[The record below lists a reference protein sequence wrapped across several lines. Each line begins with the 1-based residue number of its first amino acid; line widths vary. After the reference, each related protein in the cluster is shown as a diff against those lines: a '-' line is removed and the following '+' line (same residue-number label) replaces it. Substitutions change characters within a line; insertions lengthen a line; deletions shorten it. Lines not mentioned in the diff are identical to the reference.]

1 MRPILF
7 RWRGIDVHSYPA
19 MLYTG
24 LVLGVFAG
32 NAAADASHLD
42 TRKVFAATFLLIIPA
57 LAGARLLFIASHWR
71 AYRDDIRQIWNP
83 VDGGAAQYGGL
94 LVAVPISIPLLSALD
109 LPFGGFWD
117 VGVLTILVGMI
128 FTRVGC
134 LLNGCCTG
142 RVSKSWLSIYL
153 PGRDGTWD
161 RRYPTQVFEGLW
173 AAMLLVVGIMIW
185 HSLPFSGALFIFVV
199 AGYACG
205 RLVLESLREHHRRE
219 QRFTIQHA
227 ISLLLIVASFA
238 ALTAGPR

>member
-1 MRPILF
+1 
-7 RWRGIDVHSYPA
+7 

-32 NAAADASHLD
+32 NAAARASHLD
-42 TRKVFAATFLLIIPA
+42 TSKVFAATFLLIISA
-57 LAGARLLFIASHWR
+57 LAGARLLFVAANWQT
-71 AYRDDIRQIWNP
+71 YRKNISEIWNP

-94 LVAVPISIPLLSALD
+94 LVAVPLSIPLLKTLG
-109 LPFGGFWD
+109 LPFGAFWD

-142 RVSKSWLSIYL
+142 RVSKSWLSLYL
-153 PGRDGTWD
+153 PGRDGRWD
-161 RRYPTQVFEGLW
+161 KRIPTQILEASW
-173 AAMLLVVGIMIW
+173 ATMLLVVGLTIW
-185 HSLPFSGALFIFVV
+185 HSLPFAGALFIFVV

-205 RLVLESLREHHRRE
+205 RLVLESLREHHISG

-227 ISLLLIVASFA
+227 ISVLLIVASLA